1 MRPAHFAE
9 LQAFVA
15 IVEERSFRRAGTRLG
30 LTTSTLSHALRAL
43 EERLGVQLVA
53 RTTRTVAPTPAGAAL
68 LAELAPAFGAMDA
81 AVEGLGGFRVAP
93 HGRLRLSV
101 PRSAATQVLAPRFA
115 AFAEAFPDVTLE
127 VVVDDRFVD
136 IVRDGFDAGIRLGES
151 VERDMTAVRV
161 SPDGR
166 AAVVGSPAY
175 FARHPPPAVPRDLAA
190 HRCINRRLTGS
201 GAMYRWQFAKGADRV
216 EVAVAGPLTLEADD
230 LMLRA
235 ALDGVGLACL
245 SEADVLAD
253 LASGR
258 LVRAL
263 EDWCPPVY
271 GFFLYHPRSRQV
283 PANLQA
289 LIDVLTDRG
298 P

>member
-9 LQAFVA
+9 LQALVA
-15 IVEERSFRRAGTRLG
+15 IAEERSFRRAGVRLG
-30 LTTSTLSHALRAL
+30 LTTSTLSHSLRAL
-43 EERLGVQLVA
+43 EERLGLQLVA

-68 LAELAPAFGAMDA
+68 IAEVGPALLALEA
-81 AVEGLGGFRVAP
+81 AVDGLDAMTGSP
-93 HGRLRLSV
+93 HGSLRLSV
-101 PRSAATQVLAPRFA
+101 PRSAATQVLVPRFA
-115 AFAEAFPDVTLE
+115 TFAERYPDVTLE

-166 AAVVGSPAY
+166 AAAVASPGY
-175 FARHPPPAVPRDLAA
+175 FAKRARPTRPQDLAG

-201 GAMYRWQFAKGADRV
+201 GALYRWQFAKDGERV
-216 EVAVAGPLTLEADD
+216 EVTVDGPLTLQADD
-230 LMLRA
+230 LMLSA
-235 ALDGVGLACL
+235 ALDGVGVAFL
-245 SEADVLAD
+245 SEADVLPHLEA
-253 LASGR
+253 GR
-258 LVRAL
+258 LVRVL
-263 EDWCPPVY
+263 EDWCPPAY

-283 PANLQA
+283 PASLQA
-289 LIDVLTDRG
+289 LIGVLTASA